1 MGNARVRKA
10 LRPEKAGDCEGK
22 SLSMAPEDNRDAG
35 AGVGSLDAEISASM
49 DNMSLYFPD
58 EMAGVSQAVSLG
70 RGIMR
75 VPLVAHQTVEPPSSP
90 RSRGS
95 PVSIGERLSGIPE
108 GTQRR
113 SSFTEKQRGRKMDKT
128 IRKWRSG
135 GSPLPLGARSGSP
148 SSRRTSPVRG
158 RSSPL
163 GQCKRIWTRK
173 SSRAKGNSLVPSY
186 SSAVCSIFQKT
197 TIEAYLVC
205 VLCKNQS
212 ALLTQR
218 IF

>member
-1 MGNARVRKA
+1 M
-10 LRPEKAGDCEGK
+10 RPGKAGGREGK
-22 SLSMAPEDNRDAG
+22 SSSMAPEDNRDAG

-75 VPLVAHQTVEPPSSP
+75 VPLVAHQTVEPPSTP

-113 SSFTEKQRGRKMDKT
+113 SSVTEKQRGRKMDKT

-148 SSRRTSPVRG
+148 SGRRASPVRG

-163 GQCKRIWTRK
+163 GQCTHIWTRA
-173 SSRAKGNSLVPSY
+173 SSRARGDPLVPSY
-186 SSAVCSIFQKT
+186 SSAVCAILQKT
-197 TIEAYLVC
+197 TIKAYLLC
-205 VLCKNQS
+205 VFCKNQI
-212 ALLTQR
+212 ALLTQL
-218 IF
+218 IFQK